1 MRILFISF
9 LYLKYRRI
17 KLKQNGTYIQDSKKW
32 QLGLGLQKKQK
43 TEFLF
48 SSSAFNNPDDNMQS
62 INKTVINSSLQILN
76 KFIST
81 FHQMADQNSALL
93 MFSTNF
99 HNE

>member
-1 MRILFISF
+1 MRTLFISF
-9 LYLKYRRI
+9 LYLKCQRI
-17 KLKQNGTYIQDSKKW
+17 KLKPNGTYIQDFKKW